1 MNAIRGAPSPNP
13 ISQRL
18 VSDGFSCPLY
28 HILFCIARTLASL
41 QDSPNTTTTT
51 TNDFLP
57 LQLLHKALPYPTTT
71 TTIMSTPRR
80 VPPPCWTHDET
91 IALISSFNDK
101 WLSRSGSRGNL
112 SASEWEA
119 VATDVTSKSSTQCRH
134 KMEKLR
140 KRYRS
145 EKQKHNHHAFVSS
158 WVLFPLLDDIEA
170 RSSSSFSSFSSPVPP
185 KKKKIAQTIDNSDS
199 VPDFGNGI
207 SIKTLSDRN
216 SISQALRAKSF
227 SKVGGSFNADHEFYR
242 KSRAG
247 SGVESLVGQNL
258 VAPQEIRSRSYSNVT
273 DSCSSKLDFDENVGG
288 FPVRTLGERNLV
300 PPGFEQKNSVKIGEK
315 FSPDKHRMDYA
326 IDKRGGNSVNS
337 RISPSPKNSNFEFKD
352 RNVVRK
358 KREVGSFAAVVSAIK
373 MLGEEYVKVETMKM
387 EMAMEI
393 EKMRMEMELKRNE
406 VILESHKLAVEA
418 FLNAMFDRKKKKVKV
433 VSVDS

>member
-1 MNAIRGAPSPNP
+1 
-13 ISQRL
+13 
-18 VSDGFSCPLY
+18 
-28 HILFCIARTLASL
+28 
-41 QDSPNTTTTT
+41 
-51 TNDFLP
+51 
-57 LQLLHKALPYPTTT
+57 
-71 TTIMSTPRR
+71 MSTPRR

-145 EKQKHNHHAFVSS
+145 EKQKHNHHSFVSS

-170 RSSSSFSSFSSPVPP
+170 RSSSSFSSPVPP
-185 KKKKIAQTIDNSDS
+185 KKKKIAQTNDNSDS
-199 VPDFGNGI
+199 VPGFGNGI

-216 SISQALRAKSF
+216 SISQALTAKNF

-242 KSRAG
+242 KSRRG

-258 VAPQEIRSRSYSNVT
+258 VAPQEIRSRSYSTVT

-300 PPGFEQKNSVKIGEK
+300 PPGFEQKNSVKLGEK
-315 FSPDKHRMDYA
+315 FSPEFKHKHRMDYA

-337 RISPSPKNSNFEFKD
+337 RISPKNSNFESKN
-352 RNVVRK
+352 RNVLRK
-358 KREVGSFAAVVSAIK
+358 KREVVGSFAAVVSSIK

-393 EKMRMEMELKRNE
+393 EKMRMEMEVKRNE

>member
-1 MNAIRGAPSPNP
+1 
-13 ISQRL
+13 
-18 VSDGFSCPLY
+18 
-28 HILFCIARTLASL
+28 
-41 QDSPNTTTTT
+41 
-51 TNDFLP
+51 
-57 LQLLHKALPYPTTT
+57 
-71 TTIMSTPRR
+71 MSTPRR

-145 EKQKHNHHAFVSS
+145 EKQKHNHHSFVSS

-170 RSSSSFSSFSSPVPP
+170 RSSSSFSSPVPP
-185 KKKKIAQTIDNSDS
+185 KKKKIAQTNDNSDS
-199 VPDFGNGI
+199 VPGFGNGI

-216 SISQALRAKSF
+216 SISQALTAKNF

-242 KSRAG
+242 KSRGG

-258 VAPQEIRSRSYSNVT
+258 VAPQEI
-273 DSCSSKLDFDENVGG
+273 SSKLDFDENVGG

-300 PPGFEQKNSVKIGEK
+300 PPGFEQKNSVKLGEK
-315 FSPDKHRMDYA
+315 FSPEFKHKHRMDYA

-337 RISPSPKNSNFEFKD
+337 RISPKNSNFESKN
-352 RNVVRK
+352 RNVLRK
-358 KREVGSFAAVVSAIK
+358 KREVVGSFAAVVSSIK

-393 EKMRMEMELKRNE
+393 EKMRMEMEVKRNE